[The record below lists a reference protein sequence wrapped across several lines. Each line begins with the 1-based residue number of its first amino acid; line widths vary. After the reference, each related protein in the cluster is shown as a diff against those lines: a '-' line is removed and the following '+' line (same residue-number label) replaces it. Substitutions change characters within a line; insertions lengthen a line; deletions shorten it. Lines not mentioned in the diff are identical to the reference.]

1 MHRAEHGRQ
10 VRVAFGGPKPQ
21 RAATHRGVM
30 RRLLILLEALL
41 LMLLLLLLLLLILL
55 LLLLLL
61 MQEWMMPKVGAR
73 VVRGGSSRE
82 LAPGVAR
89 RIQGLRCRTVAAAE
103 RWRRK
108 RRLRVQIAVAARL
121 STRGA

>member
-10 VRVAFGGPKPQ
+10 VRIAVGGPKPQ

-41 LMLLLLLLLLLILL
+41 LMLLLMLLLLLLILL
-55 LLLLLL
+55 LL
-61 MQEWMMPKVGAR
+61 QEWMMPKVCAR

-89 RIQGLRCRTVAAAE
+89 RVQGLRCRTVAAAE